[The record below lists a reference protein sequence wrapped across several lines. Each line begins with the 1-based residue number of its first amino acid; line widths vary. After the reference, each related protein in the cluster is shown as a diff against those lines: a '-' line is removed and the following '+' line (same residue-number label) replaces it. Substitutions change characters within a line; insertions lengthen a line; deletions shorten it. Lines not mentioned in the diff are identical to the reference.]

1 MSLRKSP
8 LSFAIV
14 SAFCLGAFAPQH
26 AAAQEPL
33 ARQLDKTYEELSP
46 AERIATR
53 AAAKAAYEKKR
64 LKEIHVC
71 ADPGNMPL
79 SNIQKEGFQNKIVEI
94 LSDALGAKVTYHWRP
109 FIERGLTRETFS
121 QHMCDLMLDIPAEY
135 DSLLTTEPVYR
146 STYVLVWPTDADLE
160 ISGLDDPKLKDLKIG
175 VFQTSGLR
183 QALNKRG
190 IYNNVIKQVQS
201 HDADIVPEHQPWYV
215 IQRAIDGEIDVA
227 GVWGPFAGWV
237 KTIKGEDVQIEPV
250 NLDDE
255 TVPLEFSLAL
265 GVRQTDVL
273 LKYML
278 DFALDDKKDEIEEV
292 LREYGVPLVQCS
304 RCFVAGDLPSHGSY
318 TEIPQSDFEAR
329 PELASD
335 DQRVSREKL
344 ERWLAEGADP
354 TKELFNAVTGNDPD
368 RIRFLVE
375 KGADINALNNQGSA
389 PLHIAAS
396 SKSPETVKLLLEL
409 GANADQ
415 PDDVGMTPLL
425 YAIIRDDVR
434 SSKALIDGGAD
445 LNKRSAEG
453 YTPLALALE
462 EQRYETAKLLLDAG
476 AEFDTAVGEEEL
488 TPLMIIS
495 SKQRPAEGSIFLPG
509 SVRPIDLARD
519 LIKKG
524 ADVNA
529 KSRGGTTPLMIAAAR
544 DNAPVIGLL
553 LNSGADIDAENS
565 MGQTA
570 LEIAKLNDAQ
580 AAQQAISVLGRALN
594 QKRAQT
600 GDKTDETTKQ

>member
-1 MSLRKSP
+1 M
-8 LSFAIV
+8 
-14 SAFCLGAFAPQH
+14 
-26 AAAQEPL
+26 

-53 AAAKAAYEKKR
+53 AAAKAAYKNKR

-79 SNIQKEGFQNKIVEI
+79 SNIQKEGFQNKIIEI
-94 LSDALGAKVTYHWRP
+94 LGEALGADIRYHWRP

-121 QHMCDLMLDIPAEY
+121 QRMCDVMLDIPADY
-135 DSLLTTEPVYR
+135 DRLLTTEPLYR
-146 STYVLVWPTDADLE
+146 SAYVLVWPTKEGLE
-160 ISGLDDPKLKDLKIG
+160 LTGLDDPKLKDLKIG
-175 VFQTSGLR
+175 VFQTSAIR

-190 IYNNVIKQVQS
+190 IHENVVKQVQS
-201 HDADIVPEHQPWYV
+201 HDADLVPEHQPWYI
-215 IQRAIDGEIDVA
+215 IQRAIDGDVDVA

-237 KTIKGEDVQIEPV
+237 KTIKGEDVQIEPI
-250 NLDDE
+250 NLDDD

-265 GVRQTDVL
+265 GVRETDVL

-278 DFALDDKKDEIEEV
+278 DFALDDKKGEIEEV

-304 RCFVAGDLPSHGSY
+304 RCYIAGDLPSHGTY
-318 TEIPQSDFEAR
+318 TQIPQSEFKAH
-329 PELASD
+329 PELASE
-335 DQRVSREKL
+335 DQRVTEEKL
-344 ERWLAEGADP
+344 KRWLEEGADP
-354 TKELFNAVTGNDPD
+354 TQELFNAVTANDAD

-375 KGADINALNNQGSA
+375 QGAEIDALNNQGSA
-389 PLHIAAS
+389 PIHMAAS
-396 SKSPETVKLLLEL
+396 SKSPETVELLLEL
-409 GANADQ
+409 GADPDQ
-415 PDDVGMTPLL
+415 ADDVGMTPLL
-425 YAIIRDDVR
+425 YAIIRDDVK
-434 SSKALIDGGAD
+434 SSEVLIEGGAD

-453 YTPLALALE
+453 YTPLALAIE

-476 AEFDTAVGEEEL
+476 AEFDIAVGDEEL
-488 TPLMIIS
+488 TPLMITAA
-495 SKQRPAEGSIFLPG
+495 KQRAAEGSMFVPG
-509 SVRPIDLARD
+509 STRPIDLARD

-529 KSRGGTTPLMIAAAR
+529 KSKAGTTPLMIAAAR

-570 LEIAKLNDAQ
+570 LDIAKLNDAQ
-580 AAQQAISVLGRALN
+580 AAEQAITVLGRAL
-594 QKRAQT
+594 QKRAQSNS
-600 GDKTDETTKQ
+600 KDEETSKQ

>member
-1 MSLRKSP
+1 MATSRSL
-8 LSFAIV
+8 
-14 SAFCLGAFAPQH
+14 AFLFVGALVLGAFPSQQ

-46 AERIATR
+46 AEKIATR
-53 AAAKAAYEKKR
+53 AAAKAAYKNKR
-64 LKEIHVC
+64 LEELHVC

-79 SNIQKEGFQNKIVEI
+79 SNIQKEGFQNKIIDI
-94 LSDALGAKVTYHWRP
+94 LGEALGAKVTYHWRP

-121 QHMCDLMLDIPAEY
+121 QRMCDVMLDIPADY
-135 DSLLTTEPVYR
+135 DRLLTTEPLYR
-146 STYVLVWPTDADLE
+146 STYVLVWPKKEGLE

-175 VFQTSGLR
+175 VFQTSAIR

-190 IYNNVIKQVQS
+190 IHENVVKQIQS
-201 HDADIVPEHQPWYV
+201 HDADLVPEHQPWYI
-215 IQRAIDGEIDVA
+215 IQRAIDGEVDVA

-237 KTIKGEDVQIEPV
+237 KTMKGEDIEIEPI
-250 NLDDE
+250 NLDDD
-255 TVPLEFSLAL
+255 TVPLEFSLAA
-265 GVRQTDVL
+265 GVRKTDVL

-278 DFALDDKKDEIEEV
+278 DFALDDNKEEIEQV
-292 LREYGVPLVQCS
+292 LRDYGVPLVQCS
-304 RCFVAGDLPSHGSY
+304 RCFIAGDLPSHGSY
-318 TEIPQSDFEAR
+318 TSIPQSEFKAH
-329 PELASD
+329 PELASK
-335 DQRVSREKL
+335 DQRVTQEKL
-344 ERWLAEGADP
+344 EKWLAEGADP
-354 TKELFNAVTGNDPD
+354 TQELFNAVTANDAD

-375 KGADINALNNQGSA
+375 QGADIDAFNNQGSA
-389 PLHIAAS
+389 PLHTAAS
-396 SKSPETVKLLLEL
+396 SKSPETVQLLLEL
-409 GANADQ
+409 GANPDQ

-445 LNKRSAEG
+445 LDKRSAEG

-476 AEFDTAVGEEEL
+476 AEFDTAVGEEKL
-488 TPLMIIS
+488 TPLMIVS

-519 LIKKG
+519 LIEKG

-529 KSRGGTTPLMIAAAR
+529 KSRAGTTPLMIAAAR

-553 LNSGADIDAENS
+553 LNSGADIEAENS

-570 LEIAKLNDAQ
+570 LDIAKLNDAQ
-580 AAQQAISVLGRALN
+580 AAEQAITVLGRALS
-594 QKRAQT
+594 QRRAQSET
-600 GDKTDETTKQ
+600 KDKGTAKP